1 MICLL
6 AVIILLSLSARAKIL
21 LPEIISDNMV
31 LQQKD
36 FATLWGK
43 GESGKTIT
51 VVTSWDG
58 KRYQSKIDI
67 KGNWKLKV
75 KTPSAGGP
83 FTLTFDDGVPLKLS
97 NVMIGEVWLCS
108 GQSNMEMPLAG
119 WGKVKNYQLE
129 IANAK
134 YTMIRIMKV
143 KKAISSYPLDH
154 VESSTMGWQECSPAT
169 IGNFSATAY
178 FFARKLI
185 QNQHCAIGLIDASWG
200 GTVIESWTSK
210 EAILKV
216 DAFKDSLKMVSEL
229 PHDLKLTKPNKP
241 TLLYNGMINPLL
253 PVALKGVIWYQGE
266 SNCSR
271 AYQYRELFPLM
282 INNWRAKFNKP
293 KLPFLFVQLPNFGT
307 TDSNPVESSWAE
319 LREAQSMALEL
330 ANTGM
335 AVTIDIG
342 EGGDIHPKNK
352 QDVGNR
358 LALQAMGKVYNEKV
372 ICEGPHYESFSIQ
385 ANLVKMKFRTE
396 NSALKVEN
404 GKDLLGFAVA
414 GDDRVFHWA
423 KAKIDGDIVIVSS
436 ENVKKPVAVRYAWA
450 NNPVCNLFNEAGI
463 PAAPFRTDKWPGV
476 TINKR

>member
-6 AVIILLSLSARAKIL
+6 AVIILLSLSANAKIL

-75 KTPSAGGP
+75 KTPLAGGP

-97 NVMIGEVWLCS
+97 NIMIGEVWLCS

-119 WGKVKNYQLE
+119 WGKVKDYQLE

-143 KKAISSYPLDH
+143 KKTISSYPLDH

-352 QDVGNR
+352 QDVGHR
-358 LALQAMGKVYNEKV
+358 LALQAMGKVYNKKV

-385 ANLVKMKFRTE
+385 ANLVKVKFRTK

-414 GDDRVFHWA
+414 GDDKVFHWA
-423 KAKIDGDIVIVSS
+423 KAKIDGDVVIVSS

-450 NNPVCNLFNEAGI
+450 NNPVCNLFNEAGL
-463 PAAPFRTDKWPGV
+463 PAAPFRTDKWPGL